1 MKKNY
6 DDIINLPH
14 HVSDHH
20 PRMSMSDRAAQF
32 SPFAALTGYEQAVQE
47 TARRVD
53 GKLEIDE
60 YRAEMINDGLN
71 YIKDNV
77 RSLPQMD
84 ITYFLK
90 DERKEG
96 GSYLSKTLKIARI
109 DEYHRFISDI
119 QGLKISFDD
128 IYEINVHDE
137 KDAEETGNL

>member
-53 GKLEIDE
+53 GKLEIASGSVE
-60 YRAEMINDGLN
+60 NIYNSPAGDGKLA
-71 YIKDNV
+71 V
-77 RSLPQMD
+77 SLGKN
-84 ITYFLK
+84 TSVNKLY
-90 DERKEG
+90 
-96 GSYLSKTLKIARI
+96 
-109 DEYHRFISDI
+109 
-119 QGLKISFDD
+119 
-128 IYEINVHDE
+128 
-137 KDAEETGNL
+137 AEEWFTTK